1 MTNENLTIDY
11 AVVICRREEKDKLD
25 PRRLQFEHGLKEESQ
40 ITLGNP
46 PKPFLKDITDY
57 KKDIGIMLY
66 MPKQLTGKY
75 AGKNGCIGFAIIE
88 KNREKDWEPA
98 SMNTKFVK
106 RFYGETG
113 EDYTI
118 PIKIIKIFDEPK
130 QITYIQRCTN
140 KLNKNKEEVNRMY
153 HQYC

>member
-11 AVVICRREEKDKLD
+11 IFFICRGEEKNYIDS
-25 PRRLQFEHGLKEESQ
+25 RRLQFEHGLEKDEH
-40 ITLGNP
+40 ITFGKSKN
-46 PKPFLKDITDY
+46 FLKDITAC

-106 RFYGETG
+106 DFYGETG

-130 QITYIQRCTN
+130 QITNIGQMTN
-140 KLNKNKEEVNRMY
+140 KLNKNKEKVNRMY

>member
-25 PRRLQFEHGLKEESQ
+25 PRRLQFEHGLKEESH
-40 ITLGNP
+40 ITFGKSEN
-46 PKPFLKDITDY
+46 FLKDITAY

-106 RFYGETG
+106 RLYEETVVG
-113 EDYTI
+113 FW
-118 PIKIIKIFDEPK
+118 PSWVRGRGWARSF
-130 QITYIQRCTN
+130 CS
-140 KLNKNKEEVNRMY
+140 
-153 HQYC
+153 